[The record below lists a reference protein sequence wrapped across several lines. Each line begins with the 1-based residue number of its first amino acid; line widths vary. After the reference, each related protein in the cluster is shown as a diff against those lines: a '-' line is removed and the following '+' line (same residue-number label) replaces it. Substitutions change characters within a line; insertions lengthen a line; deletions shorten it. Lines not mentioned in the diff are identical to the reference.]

1 MVRPGLL
8 DVVSRYEA
16 LLRLSPALSHHRSID
31 DLIGVLAERLHAVV
45 PFEYLALVL
54 HDAATDEMRLQV
66 LEPAELPAPLIR
78 SLPVAA
84 GGPAAKVWQ
93 TQQPTVIPIPPDGP
107 LGTGLEY
114 LRGLGQTATC
124 WLPLTTVHGRFGVLS
139 FGSSCATDY
148 PEDAIAF
155 MEQVAAHV
163 AVSVDNA
170 INFDRSRE
178 LEQQLR
184 GERDRL
190 QLLLEINNLLVSHLD
205 YPSLLTATSQSLHRV
220 ITHEYVSV
228 AIYDEDAR
236 GLQVPLAYDQA
247 LGISRP
253 DVLWPVDRSP
263 AGTAF
268 QRGAASV
275 FDRREID
282 AFPPEG
288 TLGLPRG
295 EPQTLCCLP
304 LTTRHGTVGTLNV
317 ASGNPGAF
325 AASDLEV
332 LSQIAVQIAIAV
344 ENAITYRAMAD
355 RHEHLREEKEYLED
369 EIRLQHEFNAIVGR
383 SPALKRV
390 LQSAKTVAP
399 TDATVLLLGETG
411 TGKELIARA
420 IHELSSRRQRTFV
433 RLSGAALPAGLLESE
448 LFGYEKGA
456 FTGATAAKIGRL
468 EVADGGTLFLDE
480 VGDIPAEVQ
489 PKLLRVLQEREF
501 ERLGSN
507 RTRRVNVRVI
517 AATNRNLDQMV
528 ADKSF
533 RSDLYYRL
541 NVFPIRLPPLRERA
555 EDIPALARYFTER
568 FARRMHRPVPA
579 IPPHAM
585 QALEAWH
592 WPGNIRELENI
603 IERAVILSSG
613 SSLEVPEQD
622 LQPTRQPPPQPDG
635 APATLREVERE
646 SIVRAL
652 RESGGV
658 VGGPSGAAARLG
670 LKRTTLQSMMRK
682 LDIRRP
688 VY

>member
-1 MVRPGLL
+1 MSRPGLL

-31 DLIGVLAERLHAVV
+31 DLIGVLADRLHAVV

-66 LEPAELPAPLIR
+66 LEPADLPAPMIR
-78 SLPVAA
+78 NLPVAA

-107 LGTGLEY
+107 LGTALEY
-114 LRGLGQTATC
+114 IRGLGQTVTC
-124 WLPLTTVHGRFGVLS
+124 WLPLTTVHGRFGALS

-170 INFDRSRE
+170 INFDQARH

-205 YPSLLTATSQSLHRV
+205 YPSLLTATSQALQRV

-253 DVLWPVDRSP
+253 DVLWPVEQSP

-268 QRGAASV
+268 QRGAAVV
-275 FDRREID
+275 FDRIEID
-282 AFPPEG
+282 AFPPRG

-295 EPQTLCCLP
+295 EPQRLCCLP

-317 ASGNPGAF
+317 ASGHAGAF
-325 AASDLEV
+325 ATSDLEV

-390 LQSAKTVAP
+390 LQAAKTVAP
-399 TDATVLLLGETG
+399 TDASVLLLGETG

-622 LQPTRQPPPQPDG
+622 LQPMRQPPPQPDG

-670 LKRTTLQSMMRK
+670 LKRTTLQSMMQK
-682 LDIRRP
+682 LGIRRP
-688 VY
+688 SY

>member
-170 INFDRSRE
+170 INFDQARH

-344 ENAITYRAMAD
+344 ENAITYRAMTD

-369 EIRLQHEFNAIVGR
+369 EVRLQHEFNAIVGR

-517 AATNRNLDQMV
+517 AATNRDLDQMV

-555 EDIPALARYFTER
+555 EDIPPLAHYFTER

-613 SSLEVPEQD
+613 SSLQVPEQD
-622 LQPTRQPPPQPDG
+622 LQQKRPPPQPDA

-670 LKRTTLQSMMRK
+670 LKRTTLQSMMQK
-682 LDIRRP
+682 LGIRRP
-688 VY
+688 PY